1 MFNSTVQ
8 GAAGWILP
16 RYFDYDIV
24 NGRAGTSV
32 EWIRIY
38 VPGQWHPVAP
48 DTLGPAPDDSTTYR
62 EWRKVHHFEVYWP
75 RESTGGTTTGT
86 VLQPVSY
93 ATFYTWYYRDWVTRG
108 YQRLGRPHPSI
119 ARPVFASGAPD
130 LMYAGMTS
138 RHHLIRLIAD
148 PRPRLPGE
156 LDYDVGAAQCY
167 KSGLLHYD
175 C

>member
-1 MFNSTVQ
+1 MFNSTVH
-8 GAAGWILP
+8 GATRWDLP

-24 NGRAGTSV
+24 HGRAGTSV

-38 VPGQWHPVAP
+38 VPGQ
-48 DTLGPAPDDSTTYR
+48 DDSTTYR
-62 EWRKVHHFEVYWP
+62 EWRKVYHFEVYWP
-75 RESTGGTTTGT
+75 RESTGGTNTGT

-138 RHHLIRLIAD
+138 SSASSNSL
-148 PRPRLPGE
+148 E
-156 LDYDVGAAQCY
+156 
-167 KSGLLHYD
+167 S
-175 C
+175 

>member
-62 EWRKVHHFEVYWP
+62 AGSPGDINAWVVHI
-75 RESTGGTTTGT
+75 
-86 VLQPVSY
+86 L
-93 ATFYTWYYRDWVTRG
+93 A
-108 YQRLGRPHPSI
+108 
-119 ARPVFASGAPD
+119 
-130 LMYAGMTS
+130 
-138 RHHLIRLIAD
+138 
-148 PRPRLPGE
+148 
-156 LDYDVGAAQCY
+156 
-167 KSGLLHYD
+167 
-175 C
+175 

>member
-1 MFNSTVQ
+1 MFNSTVH
-8 GAAGWILP
+8 GAARWDLP
-16 RYFDYDIV
+16 RYFDYDIAH
-24 NGRAGTSV
+24 GRAGTSV

-62 EWRKVHHFEVYWP
+62 EWRKVYHFEVYWP

-93 ATFYTWYYRDWVTRG
+93 ATFYTWYYRDWVTKG

-130 LMYAGMTS
+130 LVYAGMTS
-138 RHHLIRLIAD
+138 SSASSNS
-148 PRPRLPGE
+148 
-156 LDYDVGAAQCY
+156 LD
-167 KSGLLHYD
+167 S
-175 C
+175 

>member
-86 VLQPVSY
+86 VLQPVNRCRTPPSTLGTTGTGSPGDIN
-93 ATFYTWYYRDWVTRG
+93 AWVV
-108 YQRLGRPHPSI
+108 HI
-119 ARPVFASGAPD
+119 AA
-130 LMYAGMTS
+130 
-138 RHHLIRLIAD
+138 
-148 PRPRLPGE
+148 
-156 LDYDVGAAQCY
+156 
-167 KSGLLHYD
+167 
-175 C
+175 

>member
-1 MFNSTVQ
+1 MDSNLCSGSV
-8 GAAGWILP
+8 ASSSP
-16 RYFDYDIV
+16 RHP
-24 NGRAGTSV
+24 GTS
-32 EWIRIY
+32 
-38 VPGQWHPVAP
+38 
-48 DTLGPAPDDSTTYR
+48 PDDSTTYR
-62 EWRKVHHFEVYWP
+62 EWRKVYHFEVYWP

-138 RHHLIRLIAD
+138 SSASSNSL
-148 PRPRLPGE
+148 E
-156 LDYDVGAAQCY
+156 
-167 KSGLLHYD
+167 S
-175 C
+175 

>member
-1 MFNSTVQ
+1 M
-8 GAAGWILP
+8 
-16 RYFDYDIV
+16 
-24 NGRAGTSV
+24 

-130 LMYAGMTS
+130 LMYAGTTS
-138 RHHLIRLIAD
+138 SSASSNS
-148 PRPRLPGE
+148 
-156 LDYDVGAAQCY
+156 LD
-167 KSGLLHYD
+167 S
-175 C
+175 